1 MNINE
6 ICKLGANNIQVVV
19 SLADLNEFFE
29 EKISEAVVSRG
40 QEKEEKYLSVD
51 EVCEALKVSSNT
63 LWRWNKNGYLK
74 PNKVG
79 RKSVY
84 LLSDIDRLRKNKGE

>member
-29 EKISEAVVSRG
+29 EKISEAVASRG

>member
-6 ICKLGANNIQVVV
+6 ISKLGANNIQVVV

-29 EKISEAVVSRG
+29 EKISEAVASRG

-84 LLSDIDRLRKNKGE
+84 LLSDIDRLRKNNRA

>member
-1 MNINE
+1 MNLNE
-6 ICKLGANNIQVVV
+6 ISKLGANNIQVVV

-29 EKISEAVVSRG
+29 EKISEAVASRG

-84 LLSDIDRLRKNKGE
+84 LLSDIDRLRKNKRA

>member
-1 MNINE
+1 MNISE
-6 ICKLGANNIQVVV
+6 ISKLGANNIQVVV

-29 EKISEAVVSRG
+29 EKIAEAAASKP
-40 QEKEEKYLSVD
+40 QEEEKYLTKE

-84 LLSDIDRLRKNKGE
+84 LLSDIDRLRKNKG

>member
-1 MNINE
+1 MKINE

-29 EKISEAVVSRG
+29 EKISEAVASRG

>member
-29 EKISEAVVSRG
+29 EKISEAVASRG

-84 LLSDIDRLRKNKGE
+84 LLSDIDRLRKNKRA

>member
-6 ICKLGANNIQVVV
+6 ISKLGANNIQVVV

-29 EKISEAVVSRG
+29 EKISEAVASRG
-40 QEKEEKYLSVD
+40 QVKEEKYLSVD

-84 LLSDIDRLRKNKGE
+84 LLSDIDRLRKNNRA

>member
-6 ICKLGANNIQVVV
+6 ISKLGANNIQVVV

-29 EKISEAVVSRG
+29 EKISEAVASRN
-40 QEKEEKYLSVD
+40 QEIEERYLSVD

-74 PNKVG
+74 PNKIG

-84 LLSDIDRLRKNKGE
+84 LLSDIDRLRKNKRE

>member
-6 ICKLGANNIQVVV
+6 ISKLGANNIQVVV

-29 EKISEAVVSRG
+29 EKISEAVASRG

>member
-6 ICKLGANNIQVVV
+6 ISKLGANNIQVVV

-29 EKISEAVVSRG
+29 EKISEAVASRG

-51 EVCEALKVSSNT
+51 EVCEVLKVSSNT

-84 LLSDIDRLRKNKGE
+84 LLSDIDRLRKNKRA

>member
-1 MNINE
+1 MNISE
-6 ICKLGANNIQVVV
+6 ISKLGANNIQVVV

-29 EKISEAVVSRG
+29 EKISEAVASRG

>member
-6 ICKLGANNIQVVV
+6 ISKLGANNIQVVV

-29 EKISEAVVSRG
+29 EKICEAVASRG
-40 QEKEEKYLSVD
+40 KEKEEKYLSVD

-84 LLSDIDRLRKNKGE
+84 LLSDIDRLRKNKRA

>member
-1 MNINE
+1 MNISE
-6 ICKLGANNIQVVV
+6 ISKLGANNIQVVV

-29 EKISEAVVSRG
+29 EKISEAVASRG

-84 LLSDIDRLRKNKGE
+84 LLSDIDRLRKNNRA

>member
-6 ICKLGANNIQVVV
+6 ISKLGANNIQVVV

-29 EKISEAVVSRG
+29 EKISEAVASRG

-84 LLSDIDRLRKNKGE
+84 LLSDIDRLRKNKRA

>member
-6 ICKLGANNIQVVV
+6 ISKLGANNIQVVV

-29 EKISEAVVSRG
+29 EKISEAVASRG

-79 RKSVY
+79 RKSFY
-84 LLSDIDRLRKNKGE
+84 LLSDIDRLRKNKRA

>member
-1 MNINE
+1 MNISE
-6 ICKLGANNIQVVV
+6 ISKLGANNIQVIV

-29 EKISEAVVSRG
+29 EKISEAVASRG

-84 LLSDIDRLRKNKGE
+84 LLSDIDRLRKNKGK